1 MAARRGGR
9 RRPVGFRGE
18 HRVAGGESVRSR
30 GGQWS
35 RLLVALLLGLLLA
48 PIAGADPAAA
58 APAPPAGYAQS
69 IVVSLSR
76 QLLWAYE
83 WETVVLRTAVS
94 TGKPGFETPTG
105 LFAINAKLESQTM
118 EGVIGGESYNVP
130 DVPWVMYF
138 TDWGHALHGTYWH
151 TNFGVPMSHGCVNLP
166 VETAAWLYGW
176 APIGTPVQI
185 VW

>member
-1 MAARRGGR
+1 MVPIGKGR
-9 RRPVGFRGE
+9 RRVWFDGRHDDGGRE
-18 HRVAGGESVRSR
+18 SRRKCVAPAP
-30 GGQWS
+30 
-35 RLLVALLLGLLLA
+35 RLVIALLLGLLLA
-48 PIAGADPAAA
+48 PLAGAGEAAA

-76 QLLWAYE
+76 QILWAYE
-83 WETVVLRTAVS
+83 GPTVVLRTAVS

-105 LFAINAKLESQTM
+105 LFAINSKLESQTM
-118 EGVIGGESYNVP
+118 AGVIGGESYNVP

-138 TDWGHALHGTYWH
+138 TDVGHALHGTYWH
-151 TNFGVPMSHGCVNLP
+151 ANFGVPMSHGCVNLP
-166 VETAAWLYGW
+166 VDTAAWLYGW

>member
-1 MAARRGGR
+1 MVRIGEERRRFRVGDRHQHLGRTGRRGHAA
-9 RRPVGFRGE
+9 P
-18 HRVAGGESVRSR
+18 AT
-30 GGQWS
+30 
-35 RLLVALLLGLLLA
+35 RLVVALLLGLLLA
-48 PIAGADPAAA
+48 PLVGTDGAAA

-83 WETVVLRTAVS
+83 WDTVILRTAVS

-151 TNFGVPMSHGCVNLP
+151 ANFGVPMSHGCVNLP

-176 APIGTPVQI
+176 APIGTLVRI